1 MLITNTLREK
11 NASQHCGQPEE
22 TIQSMRATDF
32 ASKGLFQEGK
42 SKYINTIMKHT
53 IVNSES
59 NLIGSPSKM
68 NIIDRATMY
77 DPNHMNQFIQKSS
90 FAVRP
95 S

>member
-1 MLITNTLREK
+1 
-11 NASQHCGQPEE
+11 
-22 TIQSMRATDF
+22 MRATDF

-68 NIIDRATMY
+68 NIIDKSTMY
-77 DPNHMNQFIQKSS
+77 DPNHMN
-90 FAVRP
+90 
-95 S
+95 